1 MPGSAPVS
9 HALATVTIRNETDAP
24 LRLRAAEGLV
34 SEVYSGAPLR
44 RFDAALL
51 IDDVERTDIVVDPGK
66 DLRLTARSRRGLA
79 PLDPVR
85 HRSLHLSF
93 RVSTSLG
100 RDLAFRC
107 GPVDLLIA
115 Q

>member
-9 HALATVTIRNETDAP
+9 HALATITIRNETDAP
-24 LRLRAAEGLV
+24 IRLSAAEGLV

-51 IDDVERTDIVVDPGK
+51 TDDVERAEVVIDAGK

-93 RVSTSLG
+93 RISTSLG
-100 RDLAFRC
+100 RDLVFRS